1 MLSKDFLKVIA
12 EVFLVYK
19 NDTLINVKVRSV
31 LREILVLY
39 LSIYILNL
47 HMSLYS

>member
-12 EVFLVYK
+12 EVVLVYK